1 MTQKSKLFGQVLRE
15 RRLEKGFTL
24 RRFADLMGISPTYL
38 SQVEQCNVDP
48 PTAERVKQMA
58 EALDV
63 NPDEWIVLA
72 DRLPND
78 LPGIIKKQ
86 PTVMPDLLREAS
98 GLTIE
103 QLRKLKEQARKM
115 REKNTQEADEGEK
128 K

>member
-1 MTQKSKLFGQVLRE
+1 MTQKAKPFGQVLRE

-24 RRFADLMGISPTYL
+24 RKFADLMDISPTYL

-48 PTAERVKQMA
+48 PTAERIKQMA

-78 LPGIIKKQ
+78 LPGIIKQQ
-86 PTVMPDLLREAS
+86 PSVFPDLLREAS

-103 QLRKLKEQARKM
+103 QLRKLKDQARKM
-115 REKNTQEADEGEK
+115 REKNQSEEGEGEK
-128 K
+128 Q